1 MFYNPYFLDLLESHG
16 EEEEDAEDDEDDDEG
31 DDAEEAGEENDR
43 PYNLRQRK
51 TVQRYEAPPIGT
63 CIFYSHTL
71 YSVRVSSFLL
81 VTASGLICHNQELC
95 VCFLR
100 ACEQTA
106 DQCFTFWHS

>member
-63 CIFYSHTL
+63 CSFYSHTL